1 MGNCVSSNA
10 DDGNRSK
17 ENTLPQDGEREIGS
31 WRNNERRRVLQSMA
45 RVGSR
50 VFKPASVVGPNRAG
64 LKEYKAS
71 TYDHVHDIVNLG
83 IECYHVNN
91 ATVEGNGNNDG
102 TRKLSG
108 KVGLV
113 NMGNT
118 CFMNSSLQCLSNT
131 IPLTDYFLGYDY
143 RSEIN
148 LDNFLGTKGAL
159 VSSYAEVIKHLWL
172 GSNPS
177 FKPDEF
183 KSNLE
188 LFAPQFEGYEQQ
200 DAQELLAFLLDGIH
214 EDLNRVKNCPYIED
228 KDSDGT
234 NDEGDAVL
242 AWSNYLQRNMSIIV
256 DLFQGQLRNTMVC
269 RNDDQ
274 RQPDGSYGCGHR
286 NVKFDPF
293 MYLSLPISDEC
304 NTLEDC
310 LNLFCQEELL
320 SGDEKWY
327 CPKCKTHVEATKKID
342 LWMLPPIL
350 IIHLKRFKFCSSGQR
365 SKIDRSIQYPLND
378 WDLSS
383 VKKSSAGVDPLYDLY
398 AVSHHRGNVGFGHYT
413 AQAKNRFDG
422 KWYDFNDSQCHQI
435 EPSKENLGSGPSA
448 YCLFYNRVERVVEN
462 GNEAKRNTII
472 RRQSANR
479 PELWPHLQRATVALW
494 KSTRLEFDRPEMD
507 E

>member
-293 MYLSLPISDEC
+293 MYLSLPISAEC

-413 AQAKNRFDG
+413 AQAK
-422 KWYDFNDSQCHQI
+422 K
-435 EPSKENLGSGPSA
+435 
-448 YCLFYNRVERVVEN
+448 
-462 GNEAKRNTII
+462 
-472 RRQSANR
+472 
-479 PELWPHLQRATVALW
+479 
-494 KSTRLEFDRPEMD
+494 
-507 E
+507 

>member
-1 MGNCVSSNA
+1 MKIH
-10 DDGNRSK
+10 R
-17 ENTLPQDGEREIGS
+17 
-31 WRNNERRRVLQSMA
+31 
-45 RVGSR
+45 
-50 VFKPASVVGPNRAG
+50 
-64 LKEYKAS
+64 
-71 TYDHVHDIVNLG
+71 
-83 IECYHVNN
+83 
-91 ATVEGNGNNDG
+91 
-102 TRKLSG
+102 
-108 KVGLV
+108 
-113 NMGNT
+113 
-118 CFMNSSLQCLSNT
+118 
-131 IPLTDYFLGYDY
+131 YDY

-177 FKPDEF
+177 FKPEEF

-188 LFAPQFEGYEQQ
+188 QFAPQFEGYDQQ

-214 EDLNRVKNCPYIED
+214 EDLNRVKKRPYIED

-293 MYLSLPISDEC
+293 MYLSLPISDDC

-327 CPKCKTHVEATKKID
+327 CPQCKTHVEATKKID

-350 IIHLKRFKFCSSGQR
+350 IIHLKRFKFYSSGQR

-422 KWYDFNDSQCHQI
+422 KWYDFNDSQCHQMD
-435 EPSKENLGSGPSA
+435 PSKENLGGGPSA
-448 YCLFYNRVERVVEN
+448 YCLFYNRVERVVQVN

-479 PELWPHLQRATVALW
+479 PELWPHLQRGTVALW
-494 KSTRLEFDRPEMD
+494 KSTRLDFDPPEID